1 MNQNAIIVDIDGTVA
16 DGGDRSPYD
25 YENVDKDKP
34 IYRIVE
40 LVRHLRRKYF
50 IIFVSGREETCR
62 VKTQLWIWKHIKVNS
77 FELFMRKEKDYRQ
90 DAIIKQEIYENEIEG
105 KYNIHFVLDD
115 RDQVV
120 AMWRKKG
127 LTCLQVDYGD
137 F

>member
-1 MNQNAIIVDIDGTVA
+1 
-16 DGGDRSPYD
+16 
-25 YENVDKDKP
+25 
-34 IYRIVE
+34 
-40 LVRHLRRKYF
+40 
-50 IIFVSGREETCR
+50 
-62 VKTQLWIWKHIKVNS
+62 
-77 FELFMRKEKDYRQ
+77 MRKEKDYRQ